1 MKYATYLLA
10 LSACVVSCDSR
21 VIDIQ
26 TKKEST
32 MNVYNNEC
40 HDVHGELV
48 DKNMFEGQVTLI
60 VNLASHCG
68 FTPQYKDLQALHE
81 RYKNQG
87 FSVVGFPCNDFG
99 GQEPGDAEAITTCA
113 SGYGADFPI
122 MEKVGVIEN
131 DVQCAMYNDLADATG
146 VLPKWNFG
154 KYLVD
159 QQGTPV
165 AFFGSSVEPL
175 SAELTDR
182 IDVLLTN

>member
-1 MKYATYLLA
+1 MKTLSYLVLIIA
-10 LSACVVSCDSR
+10 FVVSCDSR

-26 TKKEST
+26 ARKESI

-40 HDVHGELV
+40 RDVHGELV
-48 DKNMFEGQVTLI
+48 DKDMFQGQVTLI

-68 FTPQYKDLQALHE
+68 YTPQYKDLQALHE
-81 RYKNQG
+81 RYSDQG

-113 SGYGADFPI
+113 SRYGADFPI

-159 QQGTPV
+159 QHGTPV
-165 AFFGSSVEPL
+165 AFFGSNVEPL

-182 IDVLLTN
+182 IDDLLGD